1 MIDMNK
7 AIKGLEHCLKDGCKG
22 CPYNYACSEDD
33 FTLTSITMI
42 KDVLEMLKE
51 QEPKSAIIEG
61 FDVAHVGRC
70 PSCHVILTP
79 FRANYC
85 YCCGQ
90 AVKWG

>member
-1 MIDMNK
+1 MDDMEKMVNELTYQLHSK
-7 AIKGLEHCLKDGCKG
+7 EVTQMHYPVQLSVTDAKKILEL
-22 CPYNYACSEDD
+22 
-33 FTLTSITMI
+33 
-42 KDVLEMLKE
+42 LKE

-61 FDVAHVGRC
+61 SDVAHVGRC

-85 YCCGQ
+85 YCCGE